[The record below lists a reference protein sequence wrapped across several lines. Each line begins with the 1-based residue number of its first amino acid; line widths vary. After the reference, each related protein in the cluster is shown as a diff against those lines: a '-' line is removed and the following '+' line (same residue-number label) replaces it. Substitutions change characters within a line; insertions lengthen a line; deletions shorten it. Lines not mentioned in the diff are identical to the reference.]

1 MISTKLTDLQEN
13 TRVNKVS
20 FILNQCS
27 FNKYQMNYKTNQLSS
42 LQKKKAVFTCP
53 EVRFSQCYDFTT
65 FI

>member
-20 FILNQCS
+20 FILKQCS

-42 LQKKKAVFTCP
+42 LQ
-53 EVRFSQCYDFTT
+53 
-65 FI
+65 